1 MPVSTS
7 NSLNNSKFMP
17 CLLTRLTDE
26 HPFSGVDTDYS
37 LSFTLAQLKQDILT
51 NLNMLLNSQTAPAE
65 TRYLRGNYPGVA
77 RSCYHFGIDS
87 CTGLSTSSDR
97 PRIIAENVRRAIA
110 EFEPRLVPDS
120 IQVRAEHSHSA
131 ADRTAIHLNISS
143 RLAVHPMTEDI
154 YFRMRVDM
162 ETGEITFTP

>member
-1 MPVSTS
+1 MAKKENLPLS
-7 NSLNNSKFMP
+7 
-17 CLLTRLTDE
+17 
-26 HPFSGVDTDYS
+26 VDVNDLEPGSSITYAS
-37 LSFTLAQLKQDILT
+37 EVVAII
-51 NLNMLLNSQTAPAE
+51 AGIAAAE
-65 TRYLRGNYPGVA
+65 VEGVA
-77 RSCYHFGIDS
+77 AMVSVPNGGNLLGKNRNVTKGVKVEVGTEEVSVDLYMNIEYGQPIQKVAQD
-87 CTGLSTSSDR
+87 
-97 PRIIAENVRRAIA
+97 AQENVRRAIA

-120 IQVRAEHSHSA
+120 IQVRAEHSHTA